1 MEYPQFDFKDTLIPS
16 IGKTAKMMGI
26 YLGRSLQQSQ
36 IDLTSKQW
44 VLLKILH
51 RQDGIPQNDLAVITE
66 RNKASLVRLIHNM
79 ERKGLVTRIQ
89 DPSDKRINRIFLT
102 KRGKQIYQKTLP
114 TIRSAF
120 HEMQSGISRD
130 EIDTVNS
137 ILDRILDNIRQQE
150 QSCKS
155 I

>member
-1 MEYPQFDFKDTLIPS
+1 MEYSKLDFKETLIPS

-51 RQDGIPQNDLAVITE
+51 RKDGIPQIDLAAITE

-102 KRGKQIYQKTLP
+102 KIGKRIYQKTLP
-114 TIRSAF
+114 TIRLAF
-120 HEMQSGISRD
+120 DEMQSGISRN
-130 EIDTVNS
+130 EIDTVNN
-137 ILDRILDNIRQQE
+137 ILERILHNIRKQE
-150 QSCKS
+150 HSCKS